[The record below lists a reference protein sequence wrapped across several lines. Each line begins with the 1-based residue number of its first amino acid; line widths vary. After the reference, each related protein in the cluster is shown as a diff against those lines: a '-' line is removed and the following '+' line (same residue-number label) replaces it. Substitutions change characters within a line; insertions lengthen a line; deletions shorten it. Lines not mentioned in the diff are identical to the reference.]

1 MIRRP
6 PRSTRTDTLFPYT
19 TLFRSIRSTKRRA
32 ADGRLGDQDMQ
43 RFSAF
48 SLFRHGLGHHQGW
61 KPQWRQASPK
71 PAYDAIVV
79 GGGGPGLGATY
90 SLAKVHGLRN
100 GAVLEKGWI
109 GGGNTGSNTPN
120 NHP

>member
-1 MIRRP
+1 
-6 PRSTRTDTLFPYT
+6 
-19 TLFRSIRSTKRRA
+19 
-32 ADGRLGDQDMQ
+32 MQ

-79 GGGGPGLGATY
+79 GGGGHGLGAAY
-90 SLAKVHGLRN
+90 SLAKVHGMRN
-100 GAVLEKGWI
+100 VAVLAKGWT
-109 GGGNTGSNTPN
+109 GCGNPGPNTTITRSHYLFAQCAALHHHSLTPWDGCA
-120 NHP
+120 

>member
-1 MIRRP
+1 
-6 PRSTRTDTLFPYT
+6 
-19 TLFRSIRSTKRRA
+19 
-32 ADGRLGDQDMQ
+32 MQ

-79 GGGGPGLGATY
+79 GGGGHGLGAAY
-90 SLAKVHGLRN
+90 YLAKVHGMRN
-100 GAVLEKGWI
+100 VAVLEKGWI
-109 GGGNTGSNTPN
+109 GGGNTGRKTPHIRSNYPFDASGDRKELASGK
-120 NHP
+120 

>member
-1 MIRRP
+1 MRI
-6 PRSTRTDTLFPYT
+6 SDW
-19 TLFRSIRSTKRRA
+19 SS
-32 ADGRLGDQDMQ
+32 DVCSSDLGDQDMQ

-79 GGGGPGLGATY
+79 GGGGHGLGAAY
-90 SLAKVHGLRN
+90 YLADRKSVVEGQSVSVRVDL
-100 GAVLEKGWI
+100 
-109 GGGNTGSNTPN
+109 GGGRNIKKKPYQ
-120 NHP
+120 

>member
-1 MIRRP
+1 
-6 PRSTRTDTLFPYT
+6 
-19 TLFRSIRSTKRRA
+19 
-32 ADGRLGDQDMQ
+32 MQ

-79 GGGGPGLGATY
+79 GGGGHGLGAAY
-90 SLAKVHGLRN
+90 YLAKVHGMRN
-100 GAVLEKGWI
+100 VAVLEKGRSEEPTSELQSLMRI
-109 GGGNTGSNTPN
+109 SYAVCRLQKKKHQTSYS
-120 NHP
+120 